1 MDDAVN
7 LLDGLVAF
15 FQFESDLAYQKNP
28 PSGYLLAG
36 VDLIGGLEKLKTQV
50 KAGAYK
56 SEVLFESDLAGLLG
70 ETHNGHLQFLTDGL
84 GVFNHQRNLGA
95 LVSISSDGI
104 ELPQVYLTRDAYHL
118 YLNGTPAQPV
128 TAINGVDVV
137 QWLTNYALNTTFRD
151 QDPDTLYNVV
161 MYEVAN
167 ADSTGGYFTSP
178 FPNFYI
184 GAETNIT
191 YANGTT
197 KSSMNTAQTNLDF
210 TGVHDGKSY
219 YNKFCNA
226 NNKQQSSGGG
236 SKVKRDGVDA
246 ALLNRDI
253 ESRRTKQIPYPRSQY
268 PPAVVEAS
276 DGSFAGYFL
285 NGTGFE
291 NVAVLSI
298 LSVTEDVP
306 LNAQKMVKEFI
317 RLCQANG
324 RDHLIIDQQSNGGGL
339 IMLGYDTF
347 KQVNPRNTTF
357 QPKHRH

>member
-1 MDDAVN
+1 M
-7 LLDGLVAF
+7 
-15 FQFESDLAYQKNP
+15 
-28 PSGYLLAG
+28 
-36 VDLIGGLEKLKTQV
+36 
-50 KAGAYK
+50 
-56 SEVLFESDLAGLLG
+56 
-70 ETHNGHLQFLTDGL
+70 
-84 GVFNHQRNLGA
+84 
-95 LVSISSDGI
+95 
-104 ELPQVYLTRDAYHL
+104 
-118 YLNGTPAQPV
+118 
-128 TAINGVDVV
+128 
-137 QWLTNYALNTTFRD
+137 
-151 QDPDTLYNVV
+151 
-161 MYEVAN
+161 
-167 ADSTGGYFTSP
+167 
-178 FPNFYI
+178 
-184 GAETNIT
+184 
-191 YANGTT
+191 
-197 KSSMNTAQTNLDF
+197 
-210 TGVHDGKSY
+210 
-219 YNKFCNA
+219 
-226 NNKQQSSGGG
+226 
-236 SKVKRDGVDA
+236 DA